1 MSDEELTPQMNA
13 LYEKERGVQRRLTT
27 IERTKEDFTRLDFEE
42 QVKKYVA
49 ELQSERIELIHADS

>member
-42 QVKKYVA
+42 QVKK
-49 ELQSERIELIHADS
+49 